1 MRGKKKRPLKT
12 MTGKR
17 PQQIHKQGLK
27 SRRFYMQGPR
37 EIQMLAGTSHRD
49 GRQRNRIPKL
59 LFERLQQRFGDPSI
73 RAEGKVSSMLL
84 DRAETQERRS
94 ATRRNSRFS
103 LRPSARLPRNRG
115 CGEEIGGGRIQ
126 KCAGMI
132 VRQVGTCSIERG
144 LPVCP
149 GPVH

>member
-12 MTGKR
+12 MMGKR

-27 SRRFYMQGPR
+27 GRRFYMQGPR

-73 RAEGKVSSMLL
+73 RAERKVSSMLL
-84 DRAETQERRS
+84 DRAE
-94 ATRRNSRFS
+94 A
-103 LRPSARLPRNRG
+103 
-115 CGEEIGGGRIQ
+115 
-126 KCAGMI
+126 
-132 VRQVGTCSIERG
+132 
-144 LPVCP
+144 
-149 GPVH
+149 